1 LVFNNAI
8 NTFDVSLRSLQAH
21 KKRKL
26 LFYARPE
33 QHAARN
39 MFELGILGLSEALR
53 LDYLD
58 PDEWE
63 FYGIGTAGRTARVP
77 LHGDASLTL
86 LPKVNLKEYRETLP
100 SFDVGLSL
108 MLSPHPSLVPI
119 EMAAAGMVTV
129 TNTCENKTAE
139 RLAAISTNLVAF
151 PPTVDGIA
159 EGLRQAARQVVDY
172 EARLHGSRVN
182 WATDWGQAFNPEF
195 MHRLEDFLS
204 DASHPDGNAP
214 SREPDSPRLREAR

>member
-21 KKRKL
+21 QKRKI

-39 MFELGILGLSEALR
+39 MFELGILGLSEAVR
-53 LDYLD
+53 LGYLD
-58 PDEWE
+58 PSEWE
-63 FYGIGTAGRTARVP
+63 FYGIGTAGATPRIP
-77 LHGDASLTL
+77 LHGEVSLTL

-129 TNTCENKTAE
+129 TNTCENKTAG
-139 RLAAISTNLVAF
+139 RLAAISQNLMGVE
-151 PPTVDGIA
+151 PTVDGIA
-159 EGLRQAARQVVDY
+159 EGLKLAAQRVGDHAARAEGATV
-172 EARLHGSRVN
+172 E
-182 WATDWGQAFNPEF
+182 WATNWNEAFHPEF
-195 MHRLEDFLS
+195 MRRLEHFLQHANVPDADAPRS
-204 DASHPDGNAP
+204 DRSSTMGATP
-214 SREPDSPRLREAR
+214 